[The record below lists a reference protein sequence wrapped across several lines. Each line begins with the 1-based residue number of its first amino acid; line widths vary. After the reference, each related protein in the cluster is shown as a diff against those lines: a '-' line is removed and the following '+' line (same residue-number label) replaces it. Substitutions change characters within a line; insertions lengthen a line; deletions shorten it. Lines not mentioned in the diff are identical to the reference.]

1 MKKVRERVKNP
12 GRGCKILMFLPV
24 YARMPLSPRNARH
37 FPPRSGEADIKEEK
51 IHVFIIYKDAF
62 SINLCRILR

>member
-24 YARMPLSPRNARH
+24 YADLPLSPRRLGTSL
-37 FPPRSGEADIKEEK
+37 RIRGKLTTKEEK
-51 IHVFIIYKDAF
+51 NYSFYY
-62 SINLCRILR
+62 L

>member
-24 YARMPLSPRNARH
+24 YADLPLSPRNARH
-37 FPPRSGEADIKEEK
+37 FPPYSGEADIKEERNYS
-51 IHVFIIYKDAF
+51 FYY
-62 SINLCRILR
+62 S

>member
-24 YARMPLSPRNARH
+24 YAHLPLSPRKARH
-37 FPPRSGEADIKEEK
+37 FPPSSGEADTKEERNYS
-51 IHVFIIYKDAF
+51 FYY
-62 SINLCRILR
+62 L

>member
-24 YARMPLSPRNARH
+24 YAHLPLSPRRLGTSLRVRGKLAT
-37 FPPRSGEADIKEEK
+37 KEERNYS
-51 IHVFIIYKDAF
+51 FYY
-62 SINLCRILR
+62 L

>member
-24 YARMPLSPRNARH
+24 YADLPLSPRKARH
-37 FPPRSGEADIKEEK
+37 FPPHSGEADTKEEK
-51 IHVFIIYKDAF
+51 NYSFYY
-62 SINLCRILR
+62 L

>member
-24 YARMPLSPRNARH
+24 YANMPLSPRKARH
-37 FPPRSGEADIKEEK
+37 FPPYPGEADTKEERNQ
-51 IHVFIIYKDAF
+51 VFYK
-62 SINLCRILR
+62 